1 MEPGRKTILWLLALF
16 TLAMLP
22 QLLQAPAPVAIM
34 TVLPL
39 AWRLA
44 AELRKWKPLPAI
56 VRHGMTVLGLVAL
69 FAAYGN
75 LAGRRA
81 AVSLLMV
88 MLSLKLVEC
97 YRIRDARLVVSF
109 SLFLCTTQFLFTQGI
124 LMPLYGA
131 AIVILALVTLTHL
144 HRKEAWAHRGEPP
157 VVRASLVSELGFSL
171 RLLALAV
178 PLGLAFFVLFPRLA
192 SPLWGIPETTLD
204 SKSGLSDSMSPGSI
218 QSLFMD
224 DTPAFRVEFAG
235 EVPRPDQLYWRGP
248 VFWRF
253 DGSTWKSGFYG
264 RNVAAEDLPK
274 AGAGSWTYTVQLEPN
289 ERNWLF
295 TLDYP
300 VRPPADARISM
311 DFQVL
316 RREPVIQLM
325 QYTATSE
332 PDFIDS
338 PRLSDTLRTE
348 ALAVPEDSSPRT
360 RELVRRWR
368 QETANDKAFAERVL
382 RHFNEQEFHYSL
394 ESPLLG
400 NEPVDEFL
408 FDTRMGYCE
417 HYASSFTVM
426 MRLAG
431 IPARVVTGYQGGWY
445 NALGDY
451 LLVRQSDAHAWSEIW
466 LAGSGWVR
474 VDPTAAVSP
483 LRIQRGSLTALSAPR
498 HLLDYSW
505 LRSLRNSVDIVQ
517 QRWNDWVIEYSAGR
531 QARLLSPLGLDRLS
545 PAALVVMLFVAIAV
559 LGALLLPLAFRVRG
573 PSTRDPLRKLWE
585 RFLKRLRR
593 GGFESAPSLGPTEL
607 AEAASGRLPSD
618 SEAIR
623 HIAELY
629 SRSRYS
635 PRPPPLSEL
644 KQAVGAF
651 RPGRKAS

>member
-1 MEPGRKTILWLLALF
+1 MEPGRKTILWLMALF

-22 QLLQAPAPVAIM
+22 QLVHAPVPVAIM

-44 AELRKWKPLPAI
+44 AELRGWKQLPAI
-56 VRHGMTVLGLVAL
+56 VRHGMTVMGLLAL

-75 LAGRRA
+75 IAGRRA

-97 YRIRDARLVVSF
+97 YRIRDARLVASF

-124 LMPLYGA
+124 LMPFYGA
-131 AIVILALVTLTHL
+131 AVVVLALVTLTHL
-144 HRKEAWAHRGEPP
+144 HRKEAWAHQGEPP
-157 VVRASLVSELGFSL
+157 MVRVSLLSELGFSL

-192 SPLWGIPETTLD
+192 SPLWGIPEATLD

-235 EVPRPDQLYWRGP
+235 ELPRPDQLYWRGP

-264 RNVAAEDLPK
+264 RKVAAEDLPP
-274 AGAGSWTYTVQLEPN
+274 AGENSWIYTVQLEPN

-300 VRPPADARISM
+300 VKPPADARISM

-325 QYTATSE
+325 EYTATSE

-338 PRLSDTLRTE
+338 PRLSDTLRAE
-348 ALAVPEDSSPRT
+348 ALTLPEDSSPRT
-360 RELVRRWR
+360 RELIRRWR
-368 QETANDKAFAERVL
+368 LETTDDKAFAERVL

-400 NEPVDEFL
+400 SEPVDEFL

-517 QRWNDWVIEYSAGR
+517 QRWNDYVIEYGASR
-531 QARLLSPLGLDRLS
+531 QARLLSPLGLDQVS
-545 PAALVVMLFVAIAV
+545 PAALIVMLFVAIAV
-559 LGALLLPLAFRVRG
+559 LGALLLPLSLRVRG
-573 PSTRDPLRKLWE
+573 PSTRDPLRKIWE
-585 RFLKRLRR
+585 RFLRRLKRA
-593 GGFESAPSLGPTEL
+593 GFESIPSLGPMEL
-607 AEAASGRLPSD
+607 AEAASERLPAE
-618 SEAIR
+618 SETVR

-635 PRPPPLSEL
+635 PRPPPLAEL